1 MAKIVVPPGQRF
13 AQQAQI
19 HQDIQGTLQDFVTQF
34 NVQHDEIVSKLDPK
48 QAAQF
53 TQWWNNLS
61 KCIGQHADLHEQ
73 LALHLNNAG
82 QSYYQL
88 EGEITTSFTPKP

>member
-1 MAKIVVPPGQRF
+1 MAQLVVPPEQRF
-13 AQQAQI
+13 TQQAKV
-19 HQDIQGTLQDFVTQF
+19 HQDIQSALQDFITRF
-34 NVQHDEIVSKLDPK
+34 AVQHDEIVSKLDPR

-61 KCIGQHADLHEQ
+61 ACVSEHAALHEQ
-73 LALHLNNAG
+73 LALHLTNAG

-88 EGEITTSFTPKP
+88 DGNIAQTFEP